1 MKRFSTILAAALLLI
16 SGISSYAQDNHI
28 KFLPTGEEFFA
39 ELADAISGAQSYIY
53 FEYFSVGCD
62 SVSTAI
68 LDLLAQKA
76 SEGVC
81 VYAMV
86 DMQGSFHRNNPMTWQ
101 EIEDYRTKG
110 LEIAVFNPANADH
123 PFPFDHRKLTVV
135 DGRTAFAGGMNIDD
149 KFIHD
154 SPTLGKTVDF
164 SVRIEGPAIKQ
175 LEASFKKAWN
185 DFSDHKKQTLFE
197 LSPNDL
203 PDTESGTTMPVTVI
217 ATEGIAA
224 EPTVSDYYLNLLDSA
239 RKSIRMVN
247 AYFMPSNKILR
258 AIKRAAR
265 RGVKVD
271 ILIGANTDLPA
282 ILKKSPYRITEKLAR
297 LENITTRCMEGAF
310 VHEKAISIDSE
321 KFMVGSTNLDYLSRK
336 INYELSIL
344 IENAALTAAFD
355 EIFDERFNQ

>member
-1 MKRFSTILAAALLLI
+1 MILAAALLLI
-16 SGISSYAQDNHI
+16 SGISSYAQDNTI

-39 ELADAISGAQSYIY
+39 ELADVIGGAQSYIF

-76 SEGVC
+76 SEGVS

-86 DMQGSFHRNNPMTWQ
+86 DMQGSFHRDNPMTWQ

-110 LEIAVFNPANADH
+110 LEIAVFNPMCVDH

-135 DGRTAFAGGMNIDD
+135 DGRTAFSGGMNLND

-164 SVRIEGPAIKQ
+164 SVRIEGPAVKQ
-175 LEASFKKAWN
+175 LETVFKKSWN
-185 DFSDHKKQTLFE
+185 DFSDHRKQFSFE
-197 LSPNDL
+197 VSPQALLDIK
-203 PDTESGTTMPVTVI
+203 SGTSIPVTVI
-217 ATEGIAA
+217 ATEGAMSNPSFNDIY
-224 EPTVSDYYLNLLDSA
+224 TDLLDSA
-239 RKSIRMVN
+239 QKSIRIVN

-258 AIKRAAR
+258 AIKRAAKR
-265 RGVKVD
+265 SVKVD

-297 LENITTRCMEGAF
+297 LENITTHWMEGAF
-310 VHEKAISIDSE
+310 VHEKALSIDSE

-336 INYELSIL
+336 IDYELSIL